1 MEADAYLAACDV
13 PGIQRLIPPAWR
25 QWPLFDNL
33 YKLEAVPVATV
44 QLRYDGWVTEL
55 GDGAPQEAARR
66 DLAHPSGLNNLL
78 YTADADLYFHADNGR
93 GVREMVVENPLP
105 PGNALLIPGTAHFS
119 RSWAVQTEAL
129 GRSMVRTPW
138 QSGWPPSWPSTAA

>member
-1 MEADAYLAACDV
+1 MSRQRM
-13 PGIQRLIPPAWR
+13 GIGDPRV
-25 QWPLFDNL
+25 
-33 YKLEAVPVATV
+33 YAVITTGEGG
-44 QLRYDGWVTEL
+44 LRG
-55 GDGAPQEAARR
+55 
-66 DLAHPSGLNNLL
+66 SL